1 MRQKYNDDL
10 MGEVCLETFR
20 HRHDSKITYKLD
32 QEATEL
38 YECIFD
44 KYHSQFNMKY
54 SGNNLCNISGNN

>member
-1 MRQKYNDDL
+1 
-10 MGEVCLETFR
+10 MGKVCLETFR